1 VNDTINYGVE
11 GGVYYTNTVVAP
23 VKGVPTTLY
32 GYYLTTNSTGGLV
45 TNATSGI
52 FSSSH
57 VPGSSVDPG
66 DDRQTSCGVC
76 HSGAARLAMIDDYEA
91 RLSGITNALILPSAH
106 DAGSWG
112 PTCGL
117 CHDPHQVN
125 QFVSGYGIR
134 YVTNIVSGVTNR
146 ITNYVANI
154 QTLQLRNPTWSSNFF
169 TMPSQSDKR
178 YDNNG
183 NPYYMNTTFASM
195 YNPNINVCGQ
205 CHNTRGARWD
215 GLAYGLLT
223 NNVVSAF
230 VTNVV
235 AQEVYSNSY
244 SYTTN
249 QYGGIYTLTNV
260 YDLGRIEVT
269 NVLPNVTNAVVTVG
283 LTTNVTGLSRAPHN
297 SVQYNILIGILQP
310 DYLNTTNGKTVYTN
324 GVVNN
329 GMGLYAT
336 HSGIVAR
343 NPVNTNQCATCHVPS
358 YSTANGNVTG
368 HTFQLDTYNCVICH
382 SSLPSWEVTQAST
395 TNTIQNLVTLLNQWA
410 IDKAPAILGSAY
422 NTSLQN
428 SWEYTTPGV
437 LASIPNAGPSS
448 ANQLLLPAAILQA
461 RFDTYMVRNDG
472 SLGVHNPTF
481 IPILLSDAETKVLSQ
496 YPIAGFTAKTVIGAP
511 QLKVVFSNLGASLT
525 SYNWN
530 FGDGHTST
538 SANPTNTY
546 ASTGTYT
553 VTFTG
558 TTASG
563 TETLVRS
570 NYINVAS
577 LPTAGFTANP
587 TSGPHPLTVNFS
599 NSSASGFGVYYQWT
613 FLTTPSKVYSYDTN
627 PSFTFTNAG
636 TYNVTLKVS
645 NVAGSITVTNA
656 IIVN

>member
-1 VNDTINYGVE
+1 
-11 GGVYYTNTVVAP
+11 
-23 VKGVPTTLY
+23 
-32 GYYLTTNSTGGLV
+32 
-45 TNATSGI
+45 
-52 FSSSH
+52 
-57 VPGSSVDPG
+57 
-66 DDRQTSCGVC
+66 
-76 HSGAARLAMIDDYEA
+76 
-91 RLSGITNALILPSAH
+91 
-106 DAGSWG
+106 
-112 PTCGL
+112 
-117 CHDPHQVN
+117 
-125 QFVSGYGIR
+125 
-134 YVTNIVSGVTNR
+134 
-146 ITNYVANI
+146 
-154 QTLQLRNPTWSSNFF
+154 
-169 TMPSQSDKR
+169 
-178 YDNNG
+178 
-183 NPYYMNTTFASM
+183 
-195 YNPNINVCGQ
+195 
-205 CHNTRGARWD
+205 
-215 GLAYGLLT
+215 
-223 NNVVSAF
+223 
-230 VTNVV
+230 
-235 AQEVYSNSY
+235 
-244 SYTTN
+244 
-249 QYGGIYTLTNV
+249 
-260 YDLGRIEVT
+260 
-269 NVLPNVTNAVVTVG
+269 